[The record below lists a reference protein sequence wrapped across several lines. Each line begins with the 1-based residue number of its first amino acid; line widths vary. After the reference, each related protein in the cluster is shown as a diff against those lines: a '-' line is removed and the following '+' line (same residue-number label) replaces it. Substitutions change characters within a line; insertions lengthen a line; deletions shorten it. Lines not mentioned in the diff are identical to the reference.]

1 MATGR
6 YQKWLENDNLALLRG
21 WKMKGLTDDQIAANI
36 GIAPRTLERWKKSH
50 SQICRALKKG
60 KEEANY
66 AVENALLKKALKGD
80 NTAMI
85 FWLKNNYRDKYS
97 ENVTDPELLK
107 QQIRRV
113 KAEADIA
120 EAKSNDVNSDSN
132 GQVIVN
138 ITMPDPPPP
147 SGGDEDARN

>member
-21 WKMKGLTDDQIAANI
+21 WKMNGLTDEQIAANI
-36 GIAPRTLERWKKSH
+36 GVSPRTLERWKKSH

-85 FWLKNNYRDKYS
+85 FWLKNNYPDKYS

-120 EAKSNDVNSDSN
+120 DAKAKDINSDSN

-138 ITMPDPPPP
+138 VTMPDPPP
-147 SGGDEDARN
+147 STGGDDDAGD